1 MESLIDKVFAEYEQL
16 KKERDYA
23 IQKVEEYA
31 DIYRRLAA
39 SLNLDPSVL
48 LSMRVVSCEKQ
59 KQLWS
64 GKTVM
69 HVTFEEN

>member
-1 MESLIDKVFAEYEQL
+1 METLIDKMISEYEQI
-16 KKERDYA
+16 KAERDYA
-23 IQKVEEYA
+23 IKKVEEYA

-48 LSMRVVSCEKQ
+48 LDMKVTSAEHQ

-64 GKTVM
+64 NKNILI
-69 HVTFEEN
+69 VTFEEN